1 VSNDS
6 YPALG
11 FDPAPGNPGNV
22 DSLAAR
28 TKRASAALD
37 NAQNSI
43 KRLTGN
49 VTWAGDAASAF
60 SKKVGELPRYLK
72 DSQEAMST
80 ASSELTK
87 WREALAHYQN
97 TARTYEAEA
106 KEAKGR
112 VASAEKAKDASTNRY
127 NQAASDPAFRLSGQ
141 YFTGPALQDAQAKID
156 AATARLQQADGD
168 LSAASARLDQAEREL
183 EEIIKR
189 AERLLDEHQA
199 EARSVAS
206 HLRKANEK
214 APDPGFWERWGDR
227 FQKLGH
233 AIQEWCAR
241 HKDLLKTI
249 GDWLSNISAVL
260 GILALLTLWCPPLS
274 AGLALASAGFSAG
287 ALAAHGA
294 AKIGGADVGVMD
306 LVGDAI
312 GIAPGMGFA
321 KTAVTGSVKVAV
333 RTTKIV
339 EEGVE
344 RAVANVDDVQRV
356 LRLNRLADEGAAQAS
371 NFTREAGRILGPAE
385 GRVFKAADGIGN
397 RLGLAWENSVA
408 KNLGS
413 GFGEARLSQFVTN
426 TPVLRD
432 LDSLKSAIRA
442 DGSLDPTSWW
452 SKGPL
457 LASSVPGTVSD
468 IWNSVTGE

>member
-1 VSNDS
+1 MSSDS

-28 TKRASAALD
+28 TKKAATALD

-80 ASSELTK
+80 ASSELSK
-87 WREALAHYQN
+87 WRAALADYQS
-97 TARTYEAEA
+97 TARTYEAQA
-106 KEAKGR
+106 KQAKGH
-112 VASAEKAKDASTNRY
+112 VASADKAKDAATNRY
-127 NQAASDPAFRLSGQ
+127 NQAASDPAFRLSRQ

-156 AATARLQQADGD
+156 AASARLQQADGD
-168 LSAASARLDQAEREL
+168 LSAASARLNQAEREL

-189 AERLLDEHQA
+189 AEHLLEEHQA
-199 EARSVAS
+199 QARGVAG
-206 HLRKANEK
+206 HLRKATEN
-214 APDPGFWERWGDR
+214 APDPGFWERLGDQ

-274 AGLALASAGFSAG
+274 GALALAGAGLSAG
-287 ALAAHGA
+287 ALLAHGA
-294 AKIGGADVGVMD
+294 AKLGGADIGLTD
-306 LVGDAI
+306 LAGDAL
-312 GIAPGMGFA
+312 GALPGVGFA
-321 KTAVTGSVKVAV
+321 KTAITGTTKVVTTVGRTADEAMYAARIADAGFDSVK
-333 RTTKIV
+333 
-339 EEGVE
+339 
-344 RAVANVDDVQRV
+344 
-356 LRLNRLADEGAAQAS
+356 
-371 NFTREAGRILGPAE
+371 GPATKLFSGE
-385 GRVFKAADGIGN
+385 RIGDVIAADGH
-397 RLGLAWENSVA
+397 RFKLAWEHTVA

-413 GFGEARLSQFVTN
+413 SIGERGLLEVVERV
-426 TPVLRD
+426 PGLRD
-432 LDSLKSAIRA
+432 IDSFRSALRY
-442 DGSLDPTSWW
+442 DGTLDPTSWW

-457 LASSVPGTVSD
+457 LAASVPGTVTGVHDSL
-468 IWNSVTGE
+468 TGE

>member
-1 VSNDS
+1 MSSDS
-6 YPALG
+6 YPSLG
-11 FDPAPGNPGNV
+11 FDPAPGSPGNV

-28 TKRASAALD
+28 TKRAAAALD

-80 ASSELTK
+80 ASSELAK
-87 WREALAHYQN
+87 WRAALADYQN

-112 VASAEKAKDASTNRY
+112 VATAESAKEAATSRY

-156 AATARLQQADGD
+156 AASARLRQADGE
-168 LSAASARLDQAEREL
+168 LSTASARLDQAEREL

-189 AERLLDEHQA
+189 AERLLDEHQSQ
-199 EARSVAS
+199 ARGVAGQ
-206 HLRKANEK
+206 LRKATES
-214 APDPGFWERWGDR
+214 APDPGFWESLGD
-227 FQKLGH
+227 QLQQLGH

-260 GILALLTLWCPPLS
+260 GVLALLTLWCPPLS
-274 AGLALASAGFSAG
+274 GALALASAGFSLG

-312 GIAPGMGFA
+312 GVIPGAGFA

-356 LRLNRLADEGAAQAS
+356 LRLNRLADEGVAQAS
-371 NFTREAGRILGPAE
+371 DFAREAGRVLPAAE
-385 GRVFKAADGIGN
+385 GRVFKAADGMGN
-397 RLGLAWENSVA
+397 RLQLAWENSVA
-408 KNLGS
+408 KNLGA
-413 GFGEARLSQFVTN
+413 GFGEARLSDIVTK

-432 LDSLKSAIRA
+432 IDSLKAAIRP

-457 LASSVPGTVSD
+457 LASSVPGAISGIYD
-468 IWNSVTGE
+468 SVTGG

>member
-1 VSNDS
+1 MSGDS
-6 YPALG
+6 YPSLG
-11 FDPAPGNPGNV
+11 FDPAPGSPGNV

-28 TKRASAALD
+28 TKRAAAALD

-87 WREALAHYQN
+87 WRAALADYQH
-97 TARTYEAEA
+97 TARTYEAQA
-106 KEAKGR
+106 KEAKGQ
-112 VASAEKAKDASTNRY
+112 VASAEKSKDTATSRY

-156 AATARLQQADGD
+156 AASVRLRQADGE

-189 AERLLDEHQA
+189 AERLLEEHQSQ
-199 EARSVAS
+199 ARGVANQ
-206 HLRKANEK
+206 LRKATEK
-214 APDPGFWERWGDR
+214 APDPGFWERLGDQ

-260 GILALLTLWCPPLS
+260 GVLALLTLWCPPLS
-274 AGLALASAGFSAG
+274 GALALASAGFSAG
-287 ALAAHGA
+287 ALLAHGA

-306 LVGDAI
+306 LVGDAV
-312 GIAPGMGFA
+312 GIIPGAGFA
-321 KTAVTGSVKVAV
+321 KTAVTGSAKVAV
-333 RTTKIV
+333 RTTTIV

-344 RAVANVDDVQRV
+344 RVVANVDDVQKV
-356 LRLNRLADEGAAQAS
+356 LRLNRLADEGVAQAS
-371 NFTREAGRILGPAE
+371 NFTREAGRIMPAAE
-385 GRVFKAADGIGN
+385 GRVFEAASGVGN
-397 RLGLAWENSVA
+397 RLKLAWENSVA
-408 KNLGS
+408 HNLGS
-413 GFGEARLSQFVTN
+413 TFTEGKLNDMIAN
-426 TPVLRD
+426 APVLRD
-432 LDSLKSAIRA
+432 LDSLKAAIRP
-442 DGSLDPTSWW
+442 DGSLDPLSWW
-452 SKGPL
+452 SRGPQ
-457 LASSVPGTVSD
+457 LAQSLPGTVSG
-468 IWNSVTGE
+468 IYNSVTGE

>member
-1 VSNDS
+1 VSSDA

-28 TKRASAALD
+28 TKKAAAALD
-37 NAQNSI
+37 NAHNSI

-80 ASSELTK
+80 ASSELSK
-87 WREALAHYQN
+87 WRAALADYQS
-97 TARTYEAEA
+97 TARTYEAQA
-106 KEAKGR
+106 KEAKGQ
-112 VASAEKAKDASTNRY
+112 VASAEKTRDAATSRY

-156 AATARLQQADGD
+156 AASARLQQVDGE

-183 EEIIKR
+183 EEIIKQ
-189 AERLLDEHQA
+189 AERLLAEHQA
-199 EARSVAS
+199 QARGIAS
-206 HLRKANEK
+206 HLRKATEN
-214 APDPGFWERWGDR
+214 APDPGFWERLGDQ

-274 AGLALASAGFSAG
+274 AGLALASAGLSAG
-287 ALAAHGA
+287 ALLAHGA

-312 GIAPGMGFA
+312 GILPGAAFA
-321 KTAVTGSVKVAV
+321 KTAITGSVKVV
-333 RTTKIV
+333 T
-339 EEGVE
+339 
-344 RAVANVDDVQRV
+344 RAGRSI
-356 LRLNRLADEGAAQAS
+356 DEAMH
-371 NFTREAGRILGPAE
+371 AGRIADAGFDTVKGGAYGLLNRSERIGDIIS
-385 GRVFKAADGIGN
+385 ADGH
-397 RLGLAWENSVA
+397 RFKLAWEHTVA
-408 KNLGS
+408 KNLGAGVS
-413 GFGEARLSQFVTN
+413 ERALSEIVERV
-426 TPVLRD
+426 PGVRSIESLRN
-432 LDSLKSAIRA
+432 AFRA
-442 DGSLDPTSWW
+442 DGSLDPLSWW

-457 LASSVPGTVSD
+457 LATQVPGTVSD
-468 IWNSVTGE
+468 IYDTVTGER